1 MEKTSGLQNQIIST
15 ATRSSMEIFICK
27 HTDTHQ
33 NVFKD
38 RKTYTVQSQ
47 KQNMKTVA
55 IFSNGHKVLSS
66 LGRILDI
73 IESANGTTLNGI
85 LILKVIILKL
95 LKISFFKVLPLDQ
108 RRLGLS
114 RKDVWME
121 LEDQKEGCG
130 KAPLNH
136 IQIHDSAVHFVK

>member
-1 MEKTSGLQNQIIST
+1 MEKTSGQQNQIIST
-15 ATRSSMEIFICK
+15 VTRSSMETFICK
-27 HTDTHQ
+27 RTDTHQ

-47 KQNMKTVA
+47 KQNRKTA
-55 IFSNGHKVLSS
+55 PIFSNGHKVLTS

-73 IESANGTTLNGI
+73 IESANGI

>member
-1 MEKTSGLQNQIIST
+1 
-15 ATRSSMEIFICK
+15 
-27 HTDTHQ
+27 
-33 NVFKD
+33 
-38 RKTYTVQSQ
+38 
-47 KQNMKTVA
+47 MKTAA

-73 IESANGTTLNGI
+73 IESANGI

>member
-1 MEKTSGLQNQIIST
+1 
-15 ATRSSMEIFICK
+15 MEIFICK
-27 HTDTHQ
+27 RTDTHQ

-38 RKTYTVQSQ
+38 WKTYTVQSQ
-47 KQNMKTVA
+47 KQNMKTAA

-95 LKISFFKVLPLDQ
+95 LKISFFKVLPFDQ

-121 LEDQKEGCG
+121 LEDQEEEGCG

-136 IQIHDSAVHFVK
+136 IQIHDSAVHFVKW

>member
-1 MEKTSGLQNQIIST
+1 MEKTSGQQNQIIST
-15 ATRSSMEIFICK
+15 VTRSSMETFICK
-27 HTDTHQ
+27 RTDTHQ

-47 KQNMKTVA
+47 KQNMKTAA

-73 IESANGTTLNGI
+73 IESANGI

-95 LKISFFKVLPLDQ
+95 QKISIFKVLPSEQ
-108 RRLGLS
+108 RRLGLI

-136 IQIHDSAVHFVK
+136 IQIHDSAVHFVKW